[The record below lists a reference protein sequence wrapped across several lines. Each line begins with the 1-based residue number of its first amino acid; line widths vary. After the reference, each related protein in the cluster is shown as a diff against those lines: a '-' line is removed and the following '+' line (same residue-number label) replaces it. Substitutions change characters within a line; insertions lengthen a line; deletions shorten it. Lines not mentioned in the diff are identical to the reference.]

1 MHILNFTKQSK
12 MIFRVLVVYTCTSC
26 VWMFKFN
33 FSKQDRHVWIYLYPE
48 LLWNSYSWKKEAA
61 WCSFP
66 LNLTCSGGREET
78 RNTYDSVYANLR
90 YVG

>member
-1 MHILNFTKQSK
+1 MYGFIYILNCCGIATVG
-12 MIFRVLVVYTCTSC
+12 R
-26 VWMFKFN
+26 
-33 FSKQDRHVWIYLYPE
+33 
-48 LLWNSYSWKKEAA
+48 KKAA

-66 LNLTCSGGREET
+66 LNLTSSGGREET

>member
-1 MHILNFTKQSK
+1 
-12 MIFRVLVVYTCTSC
+12 
-26 VWMFKFN
+26 MFKFN

-66 LNLTCSGGREET
+66 LNLTSSGGREET